1 MKLFSFSIAV
11 SALLAAALW
20 SPLRAQTSLNSLS
33 AVVNVNA
40 PEKLVAKRDQVLVA
54 DFVIQVKNGYHV
66 NSNAPADEFLI
77 PLRFSWNEDVV
88 KVHEIVYP
96 RPQMQK
102 FPFSEK
108 PMSVYEG
115 DVKAQAK
122 FKIPSSAPRGLTHL
136 TGKLRYQAC
145 NDRMCL
151 PPRTLE
157 VKVPLEIRN

>member
-1 MKLFSFSIAV
+1 M
-11 SALLAAALW
+11 LAAL
-20 SPLRAQTSLNSLS
+20 SLPLHAQTSLNSLS
-33 AVVNVNA
+33 SVVNVNA
-40 PEKLVAKRDQVLVA
+40 PEKLVAKRDQVLTA

-66 NSNAPADEFLI
+66 NSNTPADEFLI
-77 PLRFSWNEDVV
+77 PLRFTWTEDTV
-88 KVHEIVYP
+88 KVQDVLYP
-96 RPQMQK
+96 KPQMQK

-108 PMSVYEG
+108 AMSVYEG
-115 DVKAQAK
+115 DVKTQVK
-122 FKIPSSAPRGLTHL
+122 FKVPPTATRGLTQL

>member
-1 MKLFSFSIAV
+1 MKFFAVLLLVGIAV
-11 SALLAAALW
+11 AQSSLEKFNKASFVTMQPTSEVRVSAKKPGTATI
-20 SPLRAQTSLNSLS
+20 RFR
-33 AVVNVNA
+33 VN
-40 PEKLVAKRDQVLVA
+40 P
-54 DFVIQVKNGYHV
+54 GYHV

-77 PLRFSWNEDVV
+77 PLRCTWTEDVV
-88 KVHEIVYP
+88 KVQDVLYP
-96 RPQMQK
+96 KPQMQK
-102 FPFSEK
+102 FAFSEK

-115 DVKAQAK
+115 DVKTQVK
-122 FKIPSSAPRGLTHL
+122 FKVPASAPRGLIQL

>member
-1 MKLFSFSIAV
+1 MAL
-11 SALLAAALW
+11 SALALAPLW

-40 PEKLVAKRDQVLVA
+40 PERLVAKPNQELTA

-77 PLRFSWNEDVV
+77 PLRFTWTEDVV
-88 KVHEIVYP
+88 KLQEVVYP
-96 RPQMQK
+96 KPQMQK

-115 DVKAQAK
+115 DVKTQVK
-122 FKIPSSAPRGLTHL
+122 FKVPATATRGLTQL